1 MSSAISKRT
10 TRQSQIWLVMKK
22 EFQLLWKDKKT
33 LLVYLL
39 GPILIVSALGTTGG
53 TTLGANSNL
62 TAGLVNNDSTKLAS
76 ELVDQFHNSSH
87 LQIGVEADNSTS
99 FDELSKGNVQFVII
113 IPEDFGKNIQ
123 TGKKATVSIYVD
135 NTDPLVPQNAK
146 QATSQVMSEFQKQI
160 AKEQNVQSN
169 ISLGFE
175 TNDFYNVKLKQVDV
189 MISKVIPFV
198 LVWIP
203 MMMTGMAIVS
213 ERLRGTLS
221 RSLKTPLSKVN
232 IVLGKLAA
240 YIVIVV
246 IQIILIVSFAVAI
259 FSLIFNASFFDV
271 FVILL
276 VTGLVGLGIGM
287 LVSVLATTD
296 RQVTETIPVAVL
308 LMVILGGVFVPVRQM
323 PDRMQS
329 IAKLI
334 PLYYSIDATK
344 GALLVGHGLGYLWKD
359 VVTLALYAFGFLG
372 LAIALLYFEEKI
384 PRVLAFRRLRCRHN

>member
-10 TRQSQIWLVMKK
+10 KRQSQIWLVMKK

-62 TAGLVNNDSTKLAS
+62 TAGLVNNDSTILAS

-99 FDELSKGNVQFVII
+99 FDELSKGNVQFVIV

-123 TGKKATVSIYVD
+123 TGKKATVAIYVD

-175 TNDFYNVKLKQVDV
+175 TNDFYNVKLKQADV
-189 MISKVIPFV
+189 MVSKVIPMV

-221 RSLKTPLSKVN
+221 RSFKTPLSKVN

-240 YIVIVV
+240 YVVIVV

-259 FSLIFNASFFDV
+259 FSLTFNASFFDV
-271 FVILL
+271 FLILL
-276 VTGLVGLGIGM
+276 VNGLVGLGIGM

-296 RQVTETIPVAVL
+296 RQVTETIPVVVL
-308 LMVILGGVFVPVRQM
+308 LMVILAGVFVPVRQM

-344 GALLVGHGLGYLWKD
+344 GALLIGHGLGYLWED

-372 LAIALLYFEEKI
+372 LAIVLLYFEEKI
-384 PRVLAFRRLRCRHN
+384 PRFLTGNR

>member
-1 MSSAISKRT
+1 LSSTISKSPKK
-10 TRQSQIWLVMKK
+10 QSQIWLVMKK

-39 GPILIVSALGTTGG
+39 GPILIVAALGRTGG
-53 TTLGANSNL
+53 TTLGASSNL

-99 FDELSKGNVQFVII
+99 FDELSKGNVQFVIV
-113 IPEDFGKNIQ
+113 IPEDFGNNIQ
-123 TGKKATVSIYVD
+123 TGKKATVAIYVD
-135 NTDPLVPQNAK
+135 NTDPLVPQNA
-146 QATSQVMSEFQKQI
+146 QQVTSQVMSEFQKQI
-160 AKEQNVQSN
+160 AKEQNVTSS

-175 TNDFYNVKLKQVDV
+175 TNDFYNVKLKQIDV
-189 MISKVIPFV
+189 MASKVIPMV

-221 RSLKTPLSKVN
+221 RSFKTPLSKVN
-232 IVLGKLAA
+232 IVLGKLAT
-240 YIVIVV
+240 YVVVVV

-259 FSLIFNASFFDV
+259 FSLTFNASFFDV

-276 VTGLVGLGIGM
+276 VNGLVGLGIGM
-287 LVSVLATTD
+287 LISVLATTD
-296 RQVTETIPVAVL
+296 RQVTETIPVMVL

-323 PDRMQS
+323 PDTMQS
-329 IAKLI
+329 IAKFI

-344 GALLVGHGLGYLWKD
+344 SALLIGHGLGYLWQD
-359 VVTLALYAFGFLG
+359 VMTLGLYAFGFLG
-372 LAIALLYFEEKI
+372 LAIVLLYYEEKI
-384 PRVLAFRRLRCRHN
+384 PRFLKGNV

>member
-1 MSSAISKRT
+1 MSSTMSKSSKK
-10 TRQSQIWLVMKK
+10 QSQIWLVMKK

-39 GPILIVSALGTTGG
+39 GPILIVAALGRTGG
-53 TTLGANSNL
+53 TNLGASGSL

-99 FDELSKGNVQFVII
+99 FDELNKGNVQFVIV

-123 TGKKATVSIYVD
+123 TGKNATVAIYVD
-135 NTDPLVPQNAK
+135 NTDPLVPQNAQ

-160 AKEQNVQSN
+160 AKEQNVQS
-169 ISLGFE
+169 SLKMGFE
-175 TNDFYNVKLKQVDV
+175 TNDYYNVKPKQVDV
-189 MISKVIPFV
+189 MSSKVIPMV

-221 RSLKTPLSKVN
+221 RALKTPLSKVN

-240 YIVIVV
+240 YVVIVV
-246 IQIILIVSFAVAI
+246 IQIILIVSFAVAV
-259 FSLIFNASFFDV
+259 FGLIVNAPFFDV

-276 VTGLVGLGIGM
+276 LNGLVGLGFGM

-296 RQVTETIPVAVL
+296 RQVTETIPVVVL
-308 LMVILGGVFVPVRQM
+308 LMVILAGVFIPVRQM
-323 PDRMQS
+323 PETMQS
-329 IAKLI
+329 IAKFI

-344 GALLVGHGLGYLWKD
+344 AALLMGHGLGYLWED
-359 VVTLALYAFGFLG
+359 IVTLALYAFGFLG
-372 LAIALLYFEEKI
+372 LAIVLLYFEEKI
-384 PRVLAFRRLRCRHN
+384 PRFLTGNR

>member
-1 MSSAISKRT
+1 LNSTLSKSPKK
-10 TRQSQIWLVMKK
+10 QSQIGLVMKK

-39 GPILIVSALGTTGG
+39 GPILIVSALGQTGG
-53 TTLGANSNL
+53 TTLGASSNL

-99 FDELSKGNVQFVII
+99 FDELSKGNVQFVIV

-123 TGKKATVSIYVD
+123 TGKNATVAIYVD
-135 NTDPLVPQNAK
+135 NTDPLVPQNAQ

-160 AKEQNVQSN
+160 AKEQNVTSS

-189 MISKVIPFV
+189 MVSKVIPMV

-221 RSLKTPLSKVN
+221 RSFKTPLSKVN

-259 FSLIFNASFFDV
+259 FSITFKGSFFDI
-271 FVILL
+271 FLILL
-276 VTGLVGLGIGM
+276 VNGLVGLGIGM

-296 RQVTETIPVAVL
+296 RQVTETIPVVL
-308 LMVILGGVFVPVRQM
+308 LLMIILAGVFVPVRQM
-323 PDRMQS
+323 PNTMQT
-329 IAKLI
+329 IAKFI

-344 GALLVGHGLGYLWKD
+344 SALLIGHGLAYLWKD
-359 VVTLALYAFGFLG
+359 VITLALYAFGFLG
-372 LAIALLYFEEKI
+372 LAIVLLYSEEKI
-384 PRVLAFRRLRCRHN
+384 PRVLKGIM

>member
-10 TRQSQIWLVMKK
+10 KRQSQIWLVMKK

-99 FDELSKGNVQFVII
+99 FDELSKGNVQFVIV

-123 TGKKATVSIYVD
+123 TGKKATVAIYVD

-175 TNDFYNVKLKQVDV
+175 TNDFYNVKLKQADV
-189 MISKVIPFV
+189 MVSKVIPMV

-221 RSLKTPLSKVN
+221 RSFKTPLSKVN

-240 YIVIVV
+240 YVVIVV

-259 FSLIFNASFFDV
+259 FSLTFNASFFDV
-271 FVILL
+271 FLILL
-276 VTGLVGLGIGM
+276 VNGLVGLGIGM

-296 RQVTETIPVAVL
+296 RQVTETIPVVVL
-308 LMVILGGVFVPVRQM
+308 LMVILAGVFVPVRQM

-344 GALLVGHGLGYLWKD
+344 GALLIGHGLGYLWED

-372 LAIALLYFEEKI
+372 LAIVLLYFEEKI
-384 PRVLAFRRLRCRHN
+384 PRFLTGNR

>member
-1 MSSAISKRT
+1 LSSAISKRT
-10 TRQSQIWLVMKK
+10 KRQSQIWLVMKK

-99 FDELSKGNVQFVII
+99 FDELSKGNVQFVIV

-123 TGKKATVSIYVD
+123 TGKKATVAIYVD

-175 TNDFYNVKLKQVDV
+175 TNDFYNVKLKQADV
-189 MISKVIPFV
+189 MVSKVIPMV

-221 RSLKTPLSKVN
+221 RSFKTPLSKVN

-240 YIVIVV
+240 YVVIVV

-259 FSLIFNASFFDV
+259 FSLTFNASFFDV
-271 FVILL
+271 FLILL
-276 VTGLVGLGIGM
+276 VNGLVGLGIGM

-296 RQVTETIPVAVL
+296 RQVTETIPVVVL
-308 LMVILGGVFVPVRQM
+308 LMVILAGVFVPVRQM

-344 GALLVGHGLGYLWKD
+344 GALLIGHGLGYLWED

-372 LAIALLYFEEKI
+372 LAIVLLYFEEKI
-384 PRVLAFRRLRCRHN
+384 PRFLTGNR

>member
-10 TRQSQIWLVMKK
+10 KRQSQIWLVMKK

-99 FDELSKGNVQFVII
+99 FDELSKGNVQFVIV

-123 TGKKATVSIYVD
+123 TGKKATVAIYVD

-175 TNDFYNVKLKQVDV
+175 TNDFYNVKLKQADV
-189 MISKVIPFV
+189 MVSKVIPMV

-221 RSLKTPLSKVN
+221 RSFKTPLSKVN

-240 YIVIVV
+240 YVVIVV

-259 FSLIFNASFFDV
+259 FSLTFNASFFDV
-271 FVILL
+271 FLILL
-276 VTGLVGLGIGM
+276 VNGLVGLGIGM

-296 RQVTETIPVAVL
+296 RQVTETIPVVVL
-308 LMVILGGVFVPVRQM
+308 LMVILAGVFVPVRQM

-344 GALLVGHGLGYLWKD
+344 GALLIGHGLGYLWED

-372 LAIALLYFEEKI
+372 LAIVLLYFSEKI
-384 PRVLAFRRLRCRHN
+384 PRFLTGNR